1 VTRDFL
7 VLAKP
12 AGARCN
18 LRCRYCYY
26 LDRQGLLPGAPERM
40 QPALLERFIRERFEA
55 TPGPSTHFE
64 WHGGEPTLLGLDFF
78 REAVA
83 LQRKHR
89 PPGRDVSNG
98 LQTNGTLL
106 DAEWVRFLARE
117 GFSVGLSLDGPAPL
131 HDPFRPGPAHARTEA
146 AFRLLQ
152 RASVHVDV
160 LCVVHAGNA
169 ARPGETYDYFRR
181 LGATHLQFLP
191 LAQGPCAAAP
201 EAVGRFLCEVFDRW
215 VRHDLGRIAV
225 QFFDEALRPALRVPH
240 ALCIFRE
247 TCGDVLVA
255 ERDGSVFMCDHFVD
269 LEHRLGR
276 IGARTLAEL
285 AESPELLAF
294 GRAKR
299 DGLAA
304 GCRSC
309 DVLAWCNGGC
319 PKDRTGRTAAGE
331 PLNAL
336 CPAYRAFFR
345 HARPVLGRLASHW
358 KAGLPLASFAAVR
371 PGDPCPCGS
380 GKKFKRCCSR

>member
-1 VTRDFL
+1 MTRDFL

-12 AGARCN
+12 GGARCN

-26 LDRQGLLPGAPERM
+26 LDRQGAAPGAPDRM
-40 QPALLERFIRERFEA
+40 EPALLERFVRERFEA

-83 LQRKHR
+83 LQRRHR
-89 PPGRDVSNG
+89 PPGRAVTNG

-117 GFSVGLSLDGPAPL
+117 GFSVGLSLDGPASL

-146 AFRLLQ
+146 AFRLLK
-152 RASVHVDV
+152 RAQVHVDV
-160 LCVVHAGNA
+160 LCVVHEGNA
-169 ARPGETYDYFRR
+169 SRPGETYGYFRR

-191 LAQGPCAAAP
+191 LAQGPCSAGP
-201 EAVGRFLCEVFDRW
+201 LAVGAFLREVFDLWARL
-215 VRHDLGRIAV
+215 DLGRIQV
-225 QFFDEALRPALRVPH
+225 QFFDEALRPALGVPH
-240 ALCIFRE
+240 ALCVFRE

-269 LEHRLGR
+269 GDHRLGR
-276 IGARTLAEL
+276 IGERSLADLAE
-285 AESPELLAF
+285 APELLAF

-299 DGLAA
+299 EGLAA
-304 GCRSC
+304 RCRSC

-319 PKDRTGRTAAGE
+319 PKDRTDRTPAGE

-336 CPAYRAFFR
+336 CEAYRTFFR

-358 KAGLPLASFAAVR
+358 RAGLPLASFAAVR

-380 GKKFKRCCSR
+380 GRKFKRCCGR